1 VIFPPLPPE
10 TLLTAA
16 AAVTL
21 AYAVFGLT
29 GFGAG
34 IVALPLLAQVMP
46 IRYAV
51 PMILVLDL
59 LAGGLLGWRQR
70 RHVERSEM
78 LRLLPFAAAG
88 MLVGATVLAG
98 ASQRALLL
106 VLGLFTLAVTAW
118 ALLNRLP
125 GVPIS
130 PRWAVPAGAVG
141 GVFTALFG
149 TGGPLYTAYLAR
161 RILDDKHRLR
171 ATISTLIFF
180 TAMGRLVL
188 FVVLGLFAQAGLLLT
203 AALMLP
209 CALAGLALGHRLH
222 ARLSAARVMR
232 VVWALLA
239 ASGVG
244 LIVRA
249 LAAG

>member
-1 VIFPPLPPE
+1 MIFPPLPPE
-10 TLLTAA
+10 ILLATG
-16 AAVTL
+16 AAVAL
-21 AYAVFGLT
+21 AYAMFGLT

-59 LAGGLLGWRQR
+59 LAGGLLGFRQR
-70 RHVERSEM
+70 RHVERAEM
-78 LRLLPFAAAG
+78 LRLMPFVAVG
-88 MLVGATVLAG
+88 MLLGVTVLVNAP
-98 ASQRALLL
+98 QRTLLG
-106 VLGLFTLAVTAW
+106 VLGVFTLAVTAW
-118 ALLNRLP
+118 ALLNRP
-125 GVPIS
+125 PTAPIS
-130 PRWAVPAGAVG
+130 RHWAVPAGAVG

-171 ATISTLIFF
+171 ATIGTLIFF
-180 TAMGRLVL
+180 TAMGRLLL
-188 FVVLGLFAQAGLLLT
+188 FVAMGLYAQPGLLVT
-203 AALMLP
+203 AALMVP
-209 CALAGLALGHRLH
+209 CALAGLALGNRLH
-222 ARLSAARVMR
+222 ARMPTARVMR

-239 ASGVG
+239 VSGVG
-244 LIVRA
+244 LIVRS